1 MKIDPVKITVLLTLL
16 LSFLLSIPPAGAI
29 YSYEGIPFAPDAQG
43 TFRGEIYIDGGHGLS
58 FSPYSQEFD
67 VPEGTLRWAHLYIGI
82 WGGTENYEGWVRPE
96 FNGQRLEQMQLAG
109 VNDENEDVY
118 CAGHGVYWVSYDVT
132 NITKTGENTV
142 EILTSSGEPGNR
154 LDGRIYG
161 AVLAAACE
169 DSKAPIVSYQLL
181 NGNINLHGKGWSGN
195 MENVN
200 DREDVFFSSG
210 QTLGNTEAAKL
221 SVVYLTGSKGLPD
234 YLEFNGE
241 MPGVSPEY
249 LSESYGGKA
258 MDVANEVS
266 FDACGNE
273 GFSSSYFDIEHFDV
287 LDYLHAS
294 NSGPLNS
301 VSSNSVSFVR
311 GLDLDGDGEISIQEG
326 EDYMHPVLAALVL
339 TSESTAPVLP
349 DLYPEMKVFE
359 QELVDEKPAEISFTI
374 NNPGG
379 ICEEN
384 CTVSFRVD
392 GSEVLTSPVRME
404 ASGVYRSTFSWPAVE
419 GEHLLELSVDPEAK
433 IKESDKE
440 NNACTLNVSVRSKP
454 ELSVSL
460 GEPVKIEAQEET
472 ASASLICLSFL
483 SLFGSRR
490 KKPLLLLLLVV
501 LMIAAFSGC
510 VEETRAAEKTAYSIP
525 VTIINSGE
533 ASARDFEVNL
543 YLDGKSVTILNIPEL
558 AGQTSIEDKIRVNA
572 LKGEHTLSVK
582 VDEHN
587 DIIES
592 DEDNNEFEK
601 SCDFN

>member
-1 MKIDPVKITVLLTLL
+1 MKIDPVKITVLLILL

-43 TFRGEIYIDGGHGLS
+43 TFRGEVYIDGGHGLS

-118 CAGHGVYWVSYDVT
+118 CAGNGVYWVSYDIS
-132 NITKTGENTV
+132 NITKTGENIV
-142 EILTSSGEPGNR
+142 EIFTSSGEPGNR
-154 LDGRIYG
+154 LDGRVYG

-181 NGNINLHGKGWSGN
+181 SGNINLHGNGWSGN
-195 MENVN
+195 TANVN
-200 DREDVFFSSG
+200 DREDVYFSSG
-210 QTLGNTEAAKL
+210 KALSSIEAAKL
-221 SVVYLTGSKGLPD
+221 SVVYLTGSKDLPD

-258 MDVANEVS
+258 RDVANEVS

-287 LDYLHAS
+287 LDYLQAS
-294 NSGPLNS
+294 NSGPR
-301 VSSNSVSFVR
+301 NSVSFLR

-326 EDYMHPVLAALVL
+326 EDYLHPVLAALVL
-339 TSESTAPVLP
+339 TSDSTASLLP
-349 DLYPEMKVFE
+349 DLYPEMKISK
-359 QELVDEKPAEISFTI
+359 QELVDEKMAEISFTI

-384 CTVSFRVD
+384 CTVSFRID
-392 GSEVLTSPVRME
+392 GSEVLTFPVLME
-404 ASGVYRSTFSWPAVE
+404 ASGVYMSTFSWPAVE
-419 GEHLLELSVDPEAK
+419 GEHLLELSVDPEAE
-433 IKESDKE
+433 IKELEKE

-460 GEPVKIEAQEET
+460 GEPVKLEAQEET

-483 SLFGSRR
+483 SLFGARR
-490 KKPLLLLLLVV
+490 KKPILLLLLAV

-510 VEETRAAEKTAYSIP
+510 VEETRTAEKTAYSIP
-525 VTIINSGE
+525 ITLINSGE
-533 ASARDFEVNL
+533 ASALDFDVNL
-543 YLDGKSVTILNIPEL
+543 YLDGKSVTVLNIPEL
-558 AGQTSIEDKIRVNA
+558 AGHASIENEIRVNA

-601 SCDFN
+601 CCDFN

>member
-1 MKIDPVKITVLLTLL
+1 MKIDPIKITLRFLL
-16 LSFLLSIPPAGAI
+16 LFSFLLSIPLAGAI
-29 YSYEGIPFAPDAQG
+29 YSYEGISLVPDAQG

-58 FSPYSQEFD
+58 FPPYSQEFD
-67 VPEGTLRWAHLYIGI
+67 VPEGTLRWAHLYIGV

-96 FNGQRLEQMQLAG
+96 FNGQRLEQLELAG
-109 VNDENEDVY
+109 VDDQNENVY
-118 CAGHGVYWVSYDVT
+118 CAGHGVYWVSYDVS
-132 NITKTGENTV
+132 NITKNGENTV
-142 EILTSSGEPGNR
+142 EILTSSGEPGNK
-154 LDGRIYG
+154 LDGRVYG

-169 DSKAPIVSYQLL
+169 DAKAPIVSYKLL
-181 NGNINLHGKGWSGN
+181 SGNVNLHGKGWSGTLA
-195 MENVN
+195 NVN
-200 DREDVFFSSG
+200 DREDVNFSSVQVKG
-210 QTLGNTEAAKL
+210 STQAAGL
-221 SVVYLTGSKGLPD
+221 STVYLTGSKGLPD

-241 MPGVSPEY
+241 MLGVSPEY
-249 LSESYGGKA
+249 LAESYGGKA
-258 MDVANEVS
+258 MDIANEVS
-266 FDACGNE
+266 FDASGEE
-273 GFSSSYFDIEHFDV
+273 GSSSSYFDIEHFDV
-287 LDYLHAS
+287 LDYLQTD
-294 NSGPLNS
+294 
-301 VSSNSVSFVR
+301 NSVSFVR
-311 GLDLDGDGEISIQEG
+311 GLDLNGDGEISIQEG
-326 EDYMHPVLAALVL
+326 EDYLHPVLAALVL
-339 TSESTAPVLP
+339 TYGSTAPVLP

-359 QELVDEKPAEISFTI
+359 QELVDEKPVEISFTI

-392 GSEVLTSPVRME
+392 GSEVLTFPVWME

-419 GEHLLELSVDPEAK
+419 GEHLLEFSVDPEAR

-440 NNACTLNVSVRSKP
+440 NNACALNVSVRSKP
-454 ELSVSL
+454 DLSVSL

-472 ASASLICLSFL
+472 ASASLIFLSFL
-483 SLFGSRR
+483 SLFGARR
-490 KKPLLLLLLVV
+490 KKPLLLLLLAV

-533 ASARDFEVNL
+533 ASALDFDVNL
-543 YLDGKSVTILNIPEL
+543 YLDGKSVTVLNIPEL
-558 AGQTSIEDKIRVNA
+558 AGQASIENKIRVNV

-592 DEDNNEFEK
+592 DEDNNGFEK